1 MKKQIIRN
9 ILKVFA
15 VGGTAL
21 LMASGAGLFTYL
33 SCWLFFRIPHYIGY
47 GAVIG
52 FIVAL
57 IALICALGIV
67 YLSGCWIVRKGKF
80 ER

>member
-1 MKKQIIRN
+1 MKKGIIRN

-15 VGGTAL
+15 VGGSAL
-21 LMASGAGLFTYL
+21 LMASAAGGCAYL
-33 SCWLFFRIPHYIGY
+33 AGWLFFRVPHYIGY

-52 FIVAL
+52 FISAIITL
-57 IALICALGIV
+57 AAALGIV
-67 YLSGCWIVRKGKF
+67 YLSGCWIVIKGKF